1 MCELIH
7 PADYNRSMVTV
18 QQRMRAALSAE
29 GEELWGFVRD
39 PDPRVVSQATLN
51 RNLTEEMAV
60 FIAKRKVISAETLGF
75 LAGDVRFK
83 GSYKLKLAIC
93 KNPATPQKVTL
104 SMLKFIRLFDLSDIT
119 RDQHVHIN
127 VRQKVES
134 MIGERIPAMPRGNKT
149 ALAKRAS
156 TNVLLALMEHGDES
170 VISICLDSPS
180 LAEACLY
187 KLINNPRTKPQV
199 IKRLAMH
206 AKWSLSYYV
215 RFALIRNFYTPM
227 SCVVKFV
234 AQMKT
239 ADLKELYRDPKLPSS
254 TKPFI
259 FRELGER
266 GETVEVHP
274 EMTYDLDD
282 DDDRGLPDHEIA
294 DDH

>member
-1 MCELIH
+1 MI
-7 PADYNRSMVTV
+7 TV
-18 QQRMRAALSAE
+18 QERMRAALSAQ
-29 GEELWGFVRD
+29 GEDLWGLVRD
-39 PDPRVVSQATLN
+39 PDPQVASQATLN
-51 RNLTEEMAV
+51 KNLTEEMAV
-60 FIAKRKVISAETLGF
+60 FIAKRKVISGETLGF

-93 KNPATPQKVTL
+93 KNPRTPQKVTF

-119 RDQHVHIN
+119 RDKQIHIN
-127 VRQKVES
+127 IRQKIES

-156 TNVLLALMEHGDES
+156 TNVLLTLMEHGDES

-180 LAEACLY
+180 ITEAHLY
-187 KLINNPRTKPQV
+187 KLINNPRTKPAV
-199 IKRLAMH
+199 IKMLATH
-206 AKWSLSYYV
+206 GKWSLSYFI

-227 SCVVKFV
+227 SCVVKFIS
-234 AQMKT
+234 QMKT

-266 GETVEVHP
+266 GESVEVQP
-274 EMTYDLDD
+274 EMTYDLHDD
-282 DDDRGLPDHEIA
+282 DDHVLPDQESA
-294 DDH
+294 DDN